1 MGARG
6 LEPPYTARSPL
17 IEGERGGRRREGR
30 KRRGLKEKEG
40 HESPIYLDPSL
51 PLAYLSLD
59 NGSVALRSTV

>member
-1 MGARG
+1 
-6 LEPPYTARSPL
+6 L
-17 IEGERGGRRREGR
+17 IVGERGGRRREGR

>member
-1 MGARG
+1 MLGDS
-6 LEPPYTARSPL
+6 SPL
-17 IEGERGGRRREGR
+17 HHEITIDRRREGR
-30 KRRGLKEKEG
+30 EKDRVGRKRRELKEEEG